1 MCQNPNTKIRIEFWG
16 FGLELT
22 NSQYHWYSL
31 LVPNR
36 NWNGASPSGKATGF
50 GPGIRRFESF
60 RPRPGRIKIFNS
72 RLRNPLKYILIKYT
86 CTSFFFFFRIKK
98 NYFLNRIFFHK
109 LNRIQIIR
117 KWNWMHLWSPQ
128 AGNIDHKSLNP
139 KTLDGRF
146 CVCPPLPLSFT
157 FIFKRVS

>member
-86 CTSFFFFFRIKK
+86 CTSFFFFFFSNKK
-98 NYFLNRIFFHK
+98 KLFSQPDLFSQIESNSNNTKMELNAFVVPASGEHRSQEFESKNVGWAFLRMPPSSSFIHFH
-109 LNRIQIIR
+109 I
-117 KWNWMHLWSPQ
+117 
-128 AGNIDHKSLNP
+128 
-139 KTLDGRF
+139 
-146 CVCPPLPLSFT
+146 
-157 FIFKRVS
+157 